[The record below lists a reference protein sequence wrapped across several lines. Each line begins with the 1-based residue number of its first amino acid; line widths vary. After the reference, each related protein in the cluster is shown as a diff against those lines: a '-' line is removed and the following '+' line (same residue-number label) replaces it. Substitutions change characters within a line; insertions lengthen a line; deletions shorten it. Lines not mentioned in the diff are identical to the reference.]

1 MMMALNNL
9 GLIGLYQGNAAEAR
23 GLLEESLALARAS
36 EDRQAL
42 ARARWGLGQ
51 VALVAGERSVA
62 TEQFGESLRLRRELG
77 DRQGLAYCLE
87 GLAGVAALAGEHER
101 AARLWGAAERLR
113 ETITAPLSPLDR
125 PDLEAR
131 VAAARSA
138 LGAQA
143 FTAAWVAGRAL
154 HPEAA
159 LDEALGEEG

>member
-1 MMMALNNL
+1 MARV
-9 GLIGLYQGNAAEAR
+9 G
-23 GLLEESLALARAS
+23 
-36 EDRQAL
+36 EDRQAI

-87 GLAGVAALAGEHER
+87 GLAGVATLAGEHQR

-131 VAAARSA
+131 VAITRTA

-143 FTAAWVAGRAL
+143 FTAVWAAGRAL
-154 HPEAA
+154 PPEAA
-159 LDEALGEEG
+159 LDEALGDEA